1 MNRNLKPVSA
11 GIGKTFILIVFTAL
25 ICGAI
30 LGPVVI
36 EKGLFAQAS
45 VKNEWNTIG
54 DIFPAVSKALILPDN
69 IIKLDN
75 TYINPEHIASL
86 TVTSEFTADIILDN
100 NAKFSVFLQK
110 EGQLTDFI
118 NRVLA
123 VMKK

>member
-1 MNRNLKPVSA
+1 MNRNLKHVDA
-11 GIGKTFILIVFTAL
+11 GSGKTFILIVFMAL

-30 LGPVVI
+30 LGPAVI

-54 DIFPAVSKALILPDN
+54 DIFPAVSKAVIQPDN

-86 TVTSEFTADIILDN
+86 TVTSEFSADIIMDN